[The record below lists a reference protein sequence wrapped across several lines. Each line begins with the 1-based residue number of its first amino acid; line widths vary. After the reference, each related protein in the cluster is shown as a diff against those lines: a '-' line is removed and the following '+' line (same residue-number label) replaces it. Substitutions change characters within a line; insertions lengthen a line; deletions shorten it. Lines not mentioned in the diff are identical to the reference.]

1 MKYLSFEPVVEKMEK
16 DLVFLHHGKIAD
28 IDLDQLEGSGYIILR
43 KSDFD
48 QMLEKLEKVENDG

>member
-1 MKYLSFEPVVEKMEK
+1 MEYLSFEPVVEKMKE
-16 DLVFLHHGKIAD
+16 DMVFLHLDHIAGAECD
-28 IDLDQLEGSGYIILR
+28 YLEGSGYIILR

>member
-1 MKYLSFEPVVEKMEK
+1 MEYLSFEPVVKEMKK
-16 DLVFLHHGKIAD
+16 DLVFLHLDHIAG
-28 IDLDQLEGSGYIILR
+28 IDCDYLEGSGYIILR